1 MAKNRPDF
9 HSQLITQARYMR
21 ANPTKAEA
29 LLWAELRKR
38 QLGGYRFLRQ
48 RIFGL
53 FIVYFFC
60 AEANLIIEIYGPI
73 HEFQTEYDKE
83 RTEYLENLGK
93 KVIRFGINEIQNDL
107 EGVLSN
113 IERHCFSDSQSKE
126 TKK

>member
-1 MAKNRPDF
+1 MAKNKPDF

-38 QLGGYRFLRQ
+38 HLAGNRFLRQ
-48 RIFGL
+48 RIFGP
-53 FIVYFFC
+53 FIVDFYC
-60 AEANLIIEIYGPI
+60 AEANLIIEIDGPI

-93 KVIRFGINEIQNDL
+93 KVIRFGNNEIQNNL
-107 EGVLSN
+107 EGILST
-113 IERHCFSDSQSKE
+113 IERHCYLDSQSKE
-126 TKK
+126 TIK